1 MAQGE
6 IDRRFLHEELYR
18 DLEPIRDRKVVICG
32 CGALGGHTAVHL
44 AKMGLRQLVLIDNDE
59 VREHNL
65 GTQPFRLQDL
75 GGKKALILAND
86 LYRLT
91 GTCRA
96 TPVTKRLTSQNA
108 ERLLKGAAV
117 VLDAFDNYESRRAV
131 QEVCLKLGIPCLHVG
146 MSGEGTGELQ
156 WEPGYVV
163 PPDVELPDPCAYPLG
178 LVLVNL
184 TAALAAELIVR
195 FLLHGEKK
203 SYLVLRDRLR
213 IAER

>member
-1 MAQGE
+1 MSMRRL
-6 IDRRFLHEELYR
+6 DRRFIHEELYR
-18 DLEPIRDRKVVICG
+18 DLGPIRDRKVVICG
-32 CGALGGHTAVHL
+32 CGALGGHAAVHL
-44 AKMGLRQLVLIDNDE
+44 ARMGMRNLVLIDDDE

-65 GTQPFRLQDL
+65 GTQPFRFQDL

-91 GTCRA
+91 GTCKA

-117 VLDAFDNYESRRAV
+117 VLDTFDNHESRKAV
-131 QEVCLKLGIPCLHVG
+131 QEACLELGIPCLHAG
-146 MSGEGTGELQ
+146 MSGEGTGELH

-178 LVLVNL
+178 LSLVNL
-184 TAALAAELIVR
+184 TAALAAELLVR
-195 FLLHGEKK
+195 FLLHGERKN
-203 SYLVLRDRLR
+203 YLVLRDRLR
-213 IAER
+213 IVEK